1 MARGRNWVA
10 GEQLAQV
17 DNRDPFAPS
26 VWRSPVYRTPEPVI
40 MVVQLVRL
48 IWRLLWFALTHPGV
62 DAVTALVVV
71 TWLGMGWPGL
81 VGLAVVMVIGLAG
94 LRVIQPAW
102 FARFVAVPIGDWLRW
117 WFYRRR
123 WKAAMTLAGL
133 APDYQGQPV
142 LPVLDRVHRA
152 GAVDLVRAALV
163 TGQAPADFE
172 ARAENLAHAFGA
184 RLCRIRATAPGV
196 VVLELV
202 RADTLADPIGAL
214 PVTGEVD
221 LAGLPVGRCEDGSPW
236 RLRLAAT
243 HVLIA
248 GATGSGKG
256 SVIWSLIRALLP
268 AIASGWVQ
276 VWALDPKRMELS
288 FGRAL
293 FCRYVCQAAAMVEL
307 LEAAVA
313 VMHDRAGQF
322 GGRTRTFT
330 PGTEFPFV
338 VVLVDELAFLTAYQP
353 ERDLRKRAEAAIATL
368 TSQGRS
374 VGVCVVGALQDPR
387 KDVISLRNLF
397 STRIALRLD
406 ESDQVDMV
414 LGDGARDRGALAD
427 QISPL
432 PYTGAGVG
440 IRAAGGLPGPGAG
453 PGRLRRPTPTSAPWP
468 TRSATCPA
476 VAYEG
481 NRLAH
486 RRTLP
491 RMPDRAGPGRHRQA
505 GPAGRVPPVRLRRT
519 VRHRRHRL
527 GRCLVTAQGGRRG
540 PSGWRC
546 RWPAPWSRIWPPST
560 APACG
565 RCSCAGPRSTPAT
578 SSRC

>member
-1 MARGRNWVA
+1 M
-10 GEQLAQV
+10 
-17 DNRDPFAPS
+17 
-26 VWRSPVYRTPEPVI
+26 
-40 MVVQLVRL
+40 
-48 IWRLLWFALTHPGV
+48 
-62 DAVTALVVV
+62 
-71 TWLGMGWPGL
+71 
-81 VGLAVVMVIGLAG
+81 
-94 LRVIQPAW
+94 
-102 FARFVAVPIGDWLRW
+102 
-117 WFYRRR
+117 
-123 WKAAMTLAGL
+123 
-133 APDYQGQPV
+133 
-142 LPVLDRVHRA
+142 LPVLGGVHRA
-152 GAVDLVRAALV
+152 GAVDLVRAGLV

-184 RLCRIRATAPGV
+184 RLCRIRAAAPGV

-202 RADTLADPIGAL
+202 QADTLADPIDAL

-221 LAGLPVGRCEDGSPW
+221 LAGLPLGRCEDGSPW
-236 RLRLAAT
+236 QLRLAAT

-268 AIASGWVQ
+268 AIATGWVQ

-293 FCRYVCQAAAMVEL
+293 FHRYACQAAAMVEL

-313 VMHDRAGQF
+313 EMHDRAGQF
-322 GGRTRTFT
+322 GGVTRTFT
-330 PGTEFPFV
+330 PSIEFPFV

-432 PYTGAGVG
+432 PYVGAGVG
-440 IRAAGGLPGPGAG
+440 YVRLEASPDPVRVRAAYVSDADILAMAEAVGYLPGGGL
-453 PGRLRRPTPTSAPWP
+453 
-468 TRSATCPA
+468 
-476 VAYEG
+476 
-481 NRLAH
+481 
-486 RRTLP
+486 
-491 RMPDRAGPGRHRQA
+491 
-505 GPAGRVPPVRLRRT
+505 
-519 VRHRRHRL
+519 
-527 GRCLVTAQGGRRG
+527 
-540 PSGWRC
+540 
-546 RWPAPWSRIWPPST
+546 
-560 APACG
+560 
-565 RCSCAGPRSTPAT
+565 
-578 SSRC
+578 